1 MSGSGRGIFVS
12 VRSALLAAAA
22 LLGVPALLW
31 YQSSRGDKGTSS
43 GFSRYN
49 VDHLINIL
57 EEKALDAK
65 NPECDAALLIC
76 AEAFAGNGYR
86 NASLMWLR
94 IGAERGTS
102 RKVAEVLARRESELT
117 EAERRRGG
125 SSPVNGRRER

>member
-1 MSGSGRGIFVS
+1 MSGSGLRVFVS
-12 VRSALLAAAA
+12 VRSALLAAAV

-31 YQSSRGDKGTSS
+31 YQSSRGDKGTSP

-49 VDHLINIL
+49 VDHLVNIL

-76 AEAFAGNGYR
+76 AETFARNGYR

-94 IGAERGTS
+94 VGAARGTS
-102 RKVAEVLARRESELT
+102 RKVAEALAQRESELA

-125 SSPVNGRRER
+125 SAGKGRSVR